1 MDDENKPDQQNDQPP
16 HEHVHIFG
24 AEVNSGAGEN
34 EGVNGGADGTAESAS
49 DTTTP
54 TSDTAAG
61 SKAEWRARRRQWKQE
76 QRAQWKAQRAEWR
89 QAHRHEGSM
98 FWGLIIL
105 LIGVLA
111 LLDTMGYLSSAFWS
125 AIVLFWPLLLILWGA
140 SLVLGRHWFA
150 RFIIFIFTIAFLII
164 VILYG
169 LVRTDSP
176 LVSYISPNVV
186 RAVQSAQSPQ

>member
-1 MDDENKPDQQNDQPP
+1 MDDENRPDQQSDQPM

-24 AEVNSGAGEN
+24 AEIDSGAGEN
-34 EGVNGGADGTAESAS
+34 AGVPGAAESAS
-49 DTTTP
+49 A
-54 TSDTAAG
+54 SASGTAAG
-61 SKAEWRARRRQWKQE
+61 SKAEWRARRRE

-89 QAHRHEGSM
+89 QARHHEGGM

-125 AIVLFWPLLLILWGA
+125 AIVPFWPLLLILWGA

-150 RFIIFIFTIAFLII
+150 RFIIFLFALAFLII
-164 VILYG
+164 VIIYG

-176 LVSYISPNVV
+176 LVSYISPTVV
-186 RAVQSAQSPQ
+186 RAVQTAQPPQY

>member
-1 MDDENKPDQQNDQPP
+1 MDDENKPDQQNDQPT

-24 AEVNSGAGEN
+24 AEVDSGAGEN
-34 EGVNGGADGTAESAS
+34 GGGAERS
-49 DTTTP
+49 
-54 TSDTAAG
+54 TSDAATSGTTAQ

-105 LIGVLA
+105 LVGVLA
-111 LLDTMGYLSSAFWS
+111 LLDTTGYLSSAFWT
-125 AIVLFWPLLLILWGA
+125 AIVPFWPLLLILWGA

-150 RFIIFIFTIAFLII
+150 RFIIFIFTIAFLVI
-164 VILYG
+164 VIIYG
-169 LVRTDSP
+169 LVRTNSP
-176 LVSYISPNVV
+176 LVSSLSPNVV
-186 RAVQSAQSPQ
+186 QAVHSAQPPQY